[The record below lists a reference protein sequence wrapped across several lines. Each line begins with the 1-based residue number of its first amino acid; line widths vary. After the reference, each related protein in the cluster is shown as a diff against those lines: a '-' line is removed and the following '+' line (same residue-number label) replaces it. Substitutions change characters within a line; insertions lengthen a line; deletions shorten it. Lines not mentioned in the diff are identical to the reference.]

1 MKATD
6 FHWVLTVPA
15 IWKDRG
21 KQMMRE
27 AAYKSG
33 LIYDVPPITKFTNP
47 SEFLP
52 EHYIPSIAKEKLVLA
67 LEPECAALYCQQ
79 LTADML
85 ASHCPRDPCES
96 VSSRQYMILDI
107 GGGTVDIAIHDLVA
121 DKNVNSMLP
130 PTGNDWGGTKVNKE
144 FSNLLQNLT
153 GDKDFEQFCSV
164 PNKEASHKA
173 VIFNLIF
180 QDFENE
186 KQRFGANSNK
196 DDSVYYIQLDHRLVK
211 FYKDNFKAMKGV
223 EFDKEDG
230 VVIISFS
237 KMKELF
243 QPATFGIISCMTSA
257 MARSPVAIDAIYL
270 VGGFGGC
277 PYIYNRV
284 KEALGRPDIR
294 VIVPIDYKLA
304 VALGAVIFRQNMSVV
319 NNRMSDAYYG
329 MNTYMQFDSTKHPTE
344 RRYHNSDDDS
354 YMVSDVFDIFVN
366 KGQPIKFNEK
376 FKKYFFPLKATHT
389 KIGLQIYR
397 TKKDGITFVKDI
409 RGNLIPGVEEL
420 GELTVEAPIN
430 GLKLN
435 ERNIEVELILGGT
448 ELNVKAVYGPT
459 GKEVNA
465 TFDFLNFDTN

>member
-33 LIYDVPPITKFTNP
+33 LIYDVPQIKKFTNP
-47 SEFLP
+47 PASLP
-52 EHYIPSIAKEKLVLA
+52 ELYIPSFAKEKLVLA

-85 ASHCPRDPCES
+85 ASHCLRDPYES

-173 VIFNLIF
+173 VIANLIF
-180 QDFENE
+180 QDFEME
-186 KQRFGANSNK
+186 KKHFGENPNK
-196 DDSVYYIQLDHRLVK
+196 QDSVYIRLDHRLVRC
-211 FYKDNFKAMKGV
+211 YKDKFKAVRGV
-223 EFDKEDG
+223 EFDEDDDT
-230 VVIISFS
+230 IIVSFS

-294 VIVPIDYKLA
+294 VIVPNDYKLA
-304 VALGAVIFRQNMSVV
+304 VAQGAVLFRQNMSAVSS
-319 NNRMSDAYYG
+319 RMSDAYYG
-329 MNTYMQFDSTKHPTE
+329 LCTYMPFDSTKHPIE
-344 RRYHNSDDDS
+344 RRFLNHDDFS
-354 YMVSDVFDIFVN
+354 FKVNNAFTIFVG
-366 KGQPIKFNEK
+366 KLQSIKFNEK
-376 FKKYFFPLKATHT
+376 FKKSFLPLKSTHT
-389 KIGLQIYR
+389 VIGLPIYR
-397 TKKDGITFVKDI
+397 TTNDGITFVKDI
-409 RGNLIPGVEEL
+409 RGNPIPGVEKL
-420 GELTVEAPIN
+420 GELILPAPIN
-430 GLKLN
+430 GLKLS

-459 GKEVNA
+459 GEEVNA
-465 TFDFLNFDTN
+465 TFDFLNF